1 MRILIMKQDY
11 IPRLFDQTLEFSL
24 KSKGAVLVVGPKWCG
39 KSTTS
44 ARQAKTII
52 DLTIEETKDQYIKF
66 AKASPTLF
74 LQQGERPLLID
85 EWQEISFIWNSI
97 KDQVDK
103 SRSFGQFILTGSV
116 TDKTISNKSG
126 ERHTGTGRIVRKM
139 MRPMSLYESGDSNGK
154 VSLLDLK
161 EGKFTPCFSDKTI
174 EDYAYYIC
182 RGGWPLAINQEED
195 VALQQAIDFYDA
207 VVNEDLFS
215 LKDIK
220 IRKDVNK
227 AKKLM
232 RSYSRNI
239 CSQCADSVIIND
251 VASNDDSFDVKTFGK
266 YALALERLYV
276 IEELEAWNPNLR
288 SKIAI
293 REKNTRHFVDP
304 SIAAA
309 ALGVGPKGLFNDMN
323 TFGFFFESLAIRDLR
338 IYCDTFGAK
347 VYHYKDQTDREADA
361 VIQFR
366 DGSWALIEVK
376 LTDQEDVDAAAE
388 KLIKISKDIDEEKT
402 GKPAFLMVITNGV
415 TAIRREDG
423 VYEGPLACL
432 RN

>member
-1 MRILIMKQDY
+1 MIEDY
-11 IPRLFDQTLEFSL
+11 IPRLFDETLKFAL
-24 KSKGAVLVVGPKWCG
+24 RSKGAVLVVGPKWCG

-44 ARQAKTII
+44 GRQAKTII
-52 DLTIEETKDQYIKF
+52 DLTDEDKKEQYVKL
-66 AKASPTLF
+66 AKASPTIF

-97 KDQVDK
+97 KKAVDD
-103 SRSFGQFILTGSV
+103 SHSFGQFILTGSV
-116 TDKTISNKSG
+116 TDRTVSKENSG

-139 MRPMSLYESGDSNGK
+139 MRPMSLFESGDSNGK

-161 EGKFTPCFSDKTI
+161 EGKFEPCFSNKTI
-174 EDYAYYIC
+174 EDYAFYIC

-195 VALQQAIDFYDA
+195 IALQQAIDFYDA

-220 IRKDVNK
+220 IRKDINK

-239 CSQCADSVIIND
+239 CSQCADSVIISD

-266 YALALERLYV
+266 YTLALERLYV

-304 SIAAA
+304 SIATS
-309 ALGVGPKGLFNDMN
+309 ALGVGPKGLFADMN
-323 TFGFFFESLAIRDLR
+323 TFGLLFESLAIRDLR
-338 IYCDTFGAK
+338 IYCDTFGAN
-347 VYHYKDQTDREADA
+347 VYHFKDQTDREADA

-376 LTDQEDVDAAAE
+376 LTDQEDIDVAAQ

-402 GKPAFLMVITNGV
+402 GKPAFLMVITKGV
-415 TAIRREDG
+415 AALKRDDG
-423 VYEGPLACL
+423 VYEVPLACL
-432 RN
+432 KN